1 MNTKEWAIVIV
12 VMIVIAIA
20 ASLITSNLTGN
31 VVGVRSGNNYK
42 VYTATEIDN
51 LFAADTY
58 SNLSKN
64 IKANSCDAD
73 GQCETK
79 SLIADAGSRIGSV
92 VIEGKT
98 ISTKG
103 GSTSALVLTS
113 DIKSVVVDSSLS
125 ANRGINL
132 NPSVGSPNCD
142 ITQRGLLYFA
152 PALIYVNI
160 TTNSSTNLPDVL
172 RICAK
177 ASDGKF
183 YWRQVTLS

>member
-73 GQCETK
+73 GICE
-79 SLIADAGSRIGSV
+79 IA
-92 VIEGKT
+92 KT
-98 ISTKG
+98 ISTKA

-113 DIKSVVVDSSLS
+113 DTKEVIVQDSLS
-125 ANRGINL
+125 TG
-132 NPSVGSPNCD
+132 SVLIKGKSISTSPGSTSALTLTSD
-142 ITQRGLLYFA
+142 IKKVIVDGSL
-152 PALIYVNI
+152 
-160 TTNSSTNLPDVL
+160 SSTNLVGTGNAYACID
-172 RICAK
+172 
-177 ASDGKF
+177 SNGKI
-183 YWRQVTLS
+183 YRSLTACK